1 MQERYS
7 TDRMGAAVGS
17 DGIPGPREQSLGPF
31 ATNMGTQGGVQLDAA
46 AEQSSGRARP
56 GRNPSAPPRR
66 LAGPSGGQAQPP
78 VSQGEQL
85 QQQFL
90 RQANIS
96 SDQIQSVSGRLGSQ
110 RQEGL
115 RMIDDDFGM
124 TGEAFPEAHDAAA
137 SAEFFRSGVIK
148 LLHLT
153 SPKLGMQGISQQGIA
168 GILPP

>member
-17 DGIPGPREQSLGPF
+17 GGIPGPREHSLGPF
-31 ATNMGTQGGVQLDAA
+31 PTNAETQGSVPPGAA
-46 AEQSSGRARP
+46 AEQSSGRRWP

-66 LAGPSGGQAQPP
+66 LAGSSGGQAQPL
-78 VSQGEQL
+78 VSQGE
-85 QQQFL
+85 QQFL

-96 SDQIQSVSGRLGSQ
+96 SDQIQNVSGRLGAQ

-137 SAEFFRSGVIK
+137 SAESFQSGVIK
-148 LLHLT
+148 APA
-153 SPKLGMQGISQQGIA
+153 SPN
-168 GILPP
+168 